1 MDKEVIE
8 TSHRKVFREEIRN
21 AIREAIFSGELNP
34 GDRIIETYWAKE
46 LGVSQMEA
54 LMRFYGTSFYRD
66 LEDESTK
73 LWHYSPE
80 QLYALFSNVA

>member
-1 MDKEVIE
+1 MGEINQSNV
-8 TSHRKVFREEIRN
+8 HLLLPWKV
-21 AIREAIFSGELNP
+21 AGVAEL
-34 GDRIIETYWAKE
+34 WAKE

-54 LMRFYGTSFYRD
+54 LMRFYRTSFYRD